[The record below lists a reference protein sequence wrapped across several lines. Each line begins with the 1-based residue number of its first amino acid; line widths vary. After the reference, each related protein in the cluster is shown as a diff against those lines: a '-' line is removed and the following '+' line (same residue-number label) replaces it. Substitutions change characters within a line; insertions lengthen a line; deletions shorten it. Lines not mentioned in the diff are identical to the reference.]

1 MLRRFVTIQKFAG
14 QLPDRTIIAI
24 ASDETPDCA
33 GDVIEAAGCDA
44 TAYKSDTVVLRD
56 HDPTRPIGTASIA
69 LKSGRVE
76 AVIKFARGREQD
88 RE

>member
-44 TAYKSDTVVLRD
+44 TAYKSNTVVLRD
-56 HDPTRPIGTASIA
+56 HGPTRPIGTASIA
-69 LKSGRVE
+69 LKSGCVE